1 MDYFRNIVVLA
12 AVVGLITG
20 LGMTLAQEFTTVP
33 LILKA
38 EVFEQ
43 AEEAKAP
50 PAHAH
55 ESEAAAAA
63 EHEHGEGWSPQDGF
77 ERTAFTFAAN
87 VLTAIG
93 FALLLIAVSELA
105 GGIVDWRHG
114 VFWGFAAFTV
124 FTLAPGL
131 GLPPELPAM
140 PAAELGPR
148 QIWWVATALSTAGAI
163 ALLVYGRSV
172 LAVVAAVALIV
183 APHIVGAPQPESHES
198 PIPEN
203 LHHSFVVAVV
213 LTTMVFWVLLG
224 GLTGYFRR
232 RFVAPA

>member
-1 MDYFRNIVVLA
+1 MDYFRNIVLLA
-12 AVVGLITG
+12 AIVGVIAG
-20 LGMTLAQEFTTVP
+20 IGMTVAQQLTTVP

-50 PAHAH
+50 AAYNH
-55 ESEAAAAA
+55 ESEPAAADG
-63 EHEHGEGWSPQDGF
+63 HEHGGWAPQDGF
-77 ERTAFTFAAN
+77 ERTAFTLAAN
-87 VLTAIG
+87 VVTGIG

-105 GGIVDWRHG
+105 GGIVDWRQG
-114 VFWGFAAFTV
+114 VFWGLAAFTV

-148 QIWWVATALSTAGAI
+148 QLWWVATAISTAGGI
-163 ALLVYGRSV
+163 ALLAYGRSV
-172 LAVVAAVALIV
+172 FAVVAAVVLLV
-183 APHIVGAPQPESHES
+183 GPHIVGAPQSVINES

-213 LTTMVFWVLLG
+213 MTTLVFWMLLG

-232 RFVAPA
+232 RLVATA

>member
-1 MDYFRNIVVLA
+1 M
-12 AVVGLITG
+12 
-20 LGMTLAQEFTTVP
+20 P

-55 ESEAAAAA
+55 EPKPPRRSRSMSMAR
-63 EHEHGEGWSPQDGF
+63 GWSPADGF
-77 ERTAFTFAAN
+77 ERTAFTLAAN
-87 VLTAIG
+87 IVTGIG

-105 GGIVDWRHG
+105 GGIVDWRQG
-114 VFWGFAAFTV
+114 VFWGLAAFTV

-148 QIWWVATALSTAGAI
+148 QIWWVATALSTARRHRAPG
-163 ALLVYGRSV
+163 LRPVGRLPS
-172 LAVVAAVALIV
+172 
-183 APHIVGAPQPESHES
+183 S
-198 PIPEN
+198 PP
-203 LHHSFVVAVV
+203 
-213 LTTMVFWVLLG
+213 W
-224 GLTGYFRR
+224 R
-232 RFVAPA
+232 

>member
-12 AVVGLITG
+12 AIVGLIAG
-20 LGMTLAQEFTTVP
+20 IGMTVAQELTTVP

-43 AEEAKAP
+43 TEEAKAP
-50 PAHAH
+50 PAHTH

-63 EHEHGEGWSPQDGF
+63 EHEHGMSWAPQDGF
-77 ERTAFTFAAN
+77 ERTAFTLAAN
-87 VLTAIG
+87 VLTGIG

-105 GGIVDWRHG
+105 GGIVDWRQG
-114 VFWGFAAFTV
+114 VFWGLAAFTV

-148 QIWWVATALSTAGAI
+148 QIWWVATALSTAGGI

-172 LAVVAAVALIV
+172 VAMVAAVALIA
-183 APHIVGAPQPESHES
+183 APHIVGAPQPASHDS